1 MGVEVAVT
9 VLVSEELDVFGNE
22 VSVEGVVELD
32 GGLGKEI
39 GTYFPG

>member
-1 MGVEVAVT
+1 MVGIVVT
-9 VLVSEELDVFGNE
+9 VLVSEDLDVLGNV
-22 VSVEGVVELD
+22 VSVEIVVELD